1 MSLGLLVSYKELM
14 QELLSLFSERRRFL
28 KGTNGGDF
36 FINLGD
42 AAKSKLSVGSVS
54 GCL

>member
-1 MSLGLLVSYKELM
+1 MKEVP
-14 QELLSLFSERRRFL
+14 SLFSERRRFL

-36 FINLGD
+36 FINLQD
-42 AAKSKLSVGSVS
+42 AAKSKISVGPVP